1 MDQVIKI
8 ESYKHHVRKKI
19 CKTRCLYRRGNR
31 ETAVKVYTI
40 AQESKYLLI
49 NNVPQFG
56 LYEELFTLCQRF
68 GQVDCLKLADY
79 AVCEKFTQVYL
90 VKYKHFREARI
101 AKKQLDDYNF
111 VGSILHVC
119 YAPELEDIEET
130 KEKFNERRRF
140 VQSKLNKIAEYKL
153 RESQLKNQLKEKK
166 TQETQEKEQNDGNE
180 IPIEIMPNHNADKIH
195 DEGCSKK
202 RLLHPADNDQTE
214 ECHKKIKLTPRI
226 KWKIN

>member
-1 MDQVIKI
+1 MDQVVKI
-8 ESYKHHVRKKI
+8 EPHNHHVRKKI

-68 GQVDCLKLADY
+68 GQVDYLKLTDY
-79 AVCEKFTQVYL
+79 TVCEKFTQVYL
-90 VKYKHFREARI
+90 VKYQYFREARI

-119 YAPELEDIEET
+119 YAPELEDIQDT
-130 KEKFNERRRF
+130 KEKLNERRRF
-140 VQSKLNKIAEYKL
+140 VESKLNKIAEYKL
-153 RESQLKNQLKEKK
+153 RKNQSKNQLNEEK
-166 TQETQEKEQNDGNE
+166 EKEQND
-180 IPIEIMPNHNADKIH
+180 
-195 DEGCSKK
+195 
-202 RLLHPADNDQTE
+202 
-214 ECHKKIKLTPRI
+214 
-226 KWKIN
+226 